1 MRIRRTK
8 ICPVPDTG
16 ICLVF
21 SYFLRRDSVRR
32 YITVYYY
39 VNIQV
44 KKMSNYNPN
53 KDREN
58 LSLDEIEALEEEE
71 KRAAR
76 KAKFNIFNKAAEDGK
91 GVDKDEVAIA
101 DNPTFLNFFKLLGR
115 KLNQLLSVN
124 IFMIF
129 GNFPIFF
136 FFLAMSGYFSVHTT
150 SPYYTVYAPL
160 RGAILFDNSA
170 ATSAL
175 WTLFSRQAEVT
186 VHTTA
191 DIVLLLLTAL
201 LLFTFGPVRVG
212 CTYILRNLFR
222 GDPVFLFQDFFYA
235 IKRNLKQALIYGF
248 LDVLFMFLIFYD
260 IVFFNL
266 NYGANMMLN
275 TMFFMSLCLAVLYFF
290 MRHYIYL
297 MLITFDLSIFKML
310 KNGLYF
316 TVLGVKRNS
325 ALLFGTLFTALLEY
339 MLLLV
344 YFPLGVIVP
353 FVILPALLM
362 IMGVYAAYPKIKE
375 IMIDPFYEEMKQ
387 KNQADT
393 E

>member
-1 MRIRRTK
+1 
-8 ICPVPDTG
+8 
-16 ICLVF
+16 
-21 SYFLRRDSVRR
+21 
-32 YITVYYY
+32 
-39 VNIQV
+39 
-44 KKMSNYNPN
+44 MSNYNPN
-53 KDREN
+53 NNREN

-71 KRAAR
+71 KRSAQ
-76 KAKFNIFNKAAEDGK
+76 KSKFNIFNKAAEDGK
-91 GVDKDEVAIA
+91 GVDKDEIAIA
-101 DNPTFLNFFKLLGR
+101 DNPTFLNFFKLFGR

-136 FFLAMSGYFSVHTT
+136 FLLSMSGYFSIHTT

-160 RGAILFDNSA
+160 RGALFFDNSA
-170 ATSAL
+170 ANSAL

-191 DIVLLLLTAL
+191 DYVFLALTAL
-201 LLFTFGPVRVG
+201 LLITFGPVRVG

-222 GDPVFLFQDFFYA
+222 GEPVFFFHDFFYA
-235 IKRNLKQALIYGF
+235 IKRNLRQALIYGF
-248 LDVLFMFLIFYD
+248 MDILFILLIVYD

-297 MLITFDLSIFKML
+297 MLITFDLSILKML
-310 KNGLYF
+310 KNGLLF
-316 TVLGVKRNS
+316 TILGIKRN
-325 ALLFGTLFTALLEY
+325 AVLLIATLAVVLLEY
-339 MLLLV
+339 MLLIV

-353 FVILPALLM
+353 FILLPALLM

-375 IMIDPFYEEMKQ
+375 IMIDPYYEEIKQ
-387 KNQADT
+387 KQTA
-393 E
+393 EEE

>member
-1 MRIRRTK
+1 
-8 ICPVPDTG
+8 
-16 ICLVF
+16 
-21 SYFLRRDSVRR
+21 
-32 YITVYYY
+32 
-39 VNIQV
+39 
-44 KKMSNYNPN
+44 MSNYNPN
-53 KDREN
+53 QNSNKEN

-71 KRAAR
+71 KRQQRKAAR
-76 KAKFNIFNKAAEDGK
+76 NIFNRAEKDGK

-101 DNPTFLNFFKLLGR
+101 DNPTLPNFFKLFWR

-136 FFLAMSGYFSVHTT
+136 FLLAMSGYFSIHTT
-150 SPYYTVYAPL
+150 SPYYSVYAPL
-160 RGAILFDNSA
+160 RGALLFNDSA
-170 ATSAL
+170 AGSAL
-175 WTLFSRQAEVT
+175 WTLFSRQAEIT

-191 DIVLLLLTAL
+191 DNVLLGLTAL
-201 LLFTFGPVRVG
+201 LLLTFGPVRVG

-222 GDPVFLFQDFFYA
+222 GEPVFLFHDFFYA
-235 IKRNLKQALIYGF
+235 IKRNLRQAIIYGIM
-248 LDVLFMFLIFYD
+248 DVLIVCLIVYD

-266 NYGANMMLN
+266 NYGLNSMMT

-297 MLITFDLSIFKML
+297 MLITFDLSIFKLL
-310 KNGLYF
+310 KNGLLF
-316 TVLGVKRNS
+316 TVLGVKRN
-325 ALLFGTLFTALLEY
+325 AMLLFGTILVVFLEY
-339 MLLLV
+339 FLLIA

-375 IMIDPFYEEMKQ
+375 IMIDPYYEEVRQ
-387 KNQADT
+387 KKTDSDSKISS
-393 E
+393 EE

>member
-1 MRIRRTK
+1 
-8 ICPVPDTG
+8 
-16 ICLVF
+16 
-21 SYFLRRDSVRR
+21 
-32 YITVYYY
+32 
-39 VNIQV
+39 
-44 KKMSNYNPN
+44 MSNYNPN
-53 KDREN
+53 HDHNREN
-58 LSLDEIEALEEEE
+58 LSLDEIEALEQEE
-71 KRAAR
+71 KRQQR
-76 KAKFNIFNKAAEDGK
+76 KAKFNIFNKAADDGK

-101 DNPTFLNFFKLLGR
+101 DDPSLVNFFKLLGR

-150 SPYYTVYAPL
+150 SPYYSVYAPL
-160 RGAILFDNSA
+160 RGALLFNNSA
-170 ATSAL
+170 ANSTL

-191 DIVLLLLTAL
+191 DYVLLGLAALLLL
-201 LLFTFGPVRVG
+201 TFGPVRVG

-222 GDPVFLFQDFFYA
+222 GEPVFLFHDFFYA
-235 IKRNLKQALIYGF
+235 IKRNLRQSFIYGF
-248 LDVLFMFLIFYD
+248 LDIAIIFLLIYD

-266 NYGANMMLN
+266 NYNLNMMMN

-297 MLITFDLSIFKML
+297 MLITFDLSIFKLL
-310 KNGLYF
+310 KNGLLF
-316 TVLGVKRNS
+316 TVLGVKRNIM
-325 ALLFGTLFTALLEY
+325 LLIGTLLTVLLEY
-339 MLLLV
+339 MLLIT

-375 IMIDPFYEEMKQ
+375 IMIDPYYEEVQQ
-387 KNQADT
+387 KETAD